1 MLEDAG
7 NLNKPYKKDKCG
19 GFIKDLDSYARKIL
33 VERRK
38 IEMQLEKAIGK
49 LNAARKKRRG
59 FWGSVLDFC
68 GGFCDAVS
76 PIFPPAKLGA
86 KACEK
91 GLNLMEDNI
100 EKWEHNV
107 RLLERM
113 LEIYSNQAK
122 ASVDLVNQAWEGI
135 KKRLHFYTDKHQEF
149 IRRLKQASDAIDN
162 EYNFPTPGVLLEYD
176 FERPAISYTPKKS
189 VFNERLKD
197 LRENFS
203 ASLYADLCADL
214 KDKINAFSYRDR
226 AKASKERELEKN
238 LEDLTPSF
246 RDKTN
251 ALSGDDLE
259 RLAISKEKELEKDLE
274 DLMPSVLG
282 VPSYNESLTLAKNR
296 CVKNCKKAL
305 EGFTEKIKEPPN
317 DSNAINEAFN
327 HLKTE
332 LERAIDDE
340 RLKGLRENFASLC
353 ADLEDKIHHNALSND
368 DLERMIAFREREL
381 EKNLEDLVGASSYDE
396 NPNDGLDRMAIS
408 KEKELEKSLEDLM
421 PSVLSVPSYNES
433 LTLAKNRCVKNCKK
447 ALEGFTEKIK
457 EIPNDSNAIN
467 EAFDSLE
474 TELER
479 ATENLSQKID
489 PILERNENYTQK
501 ALEYREFLESRKKGF
516 IVDEQNPY
524 PEEVR
529 FNEWCLA
536 EFDSVFSTIVP
547 LEDLNKTACAHHALK
562 ALQAALKDNDLG
574 FDATELEQIAKGF
587 IPRGYLWH
595 FDANVLGNVALVRE
609 ELLLGVKHTKGYSLW
624 TEFLQKQN

>member
-1 MLEDAG
+1 MAEWKTDTEEVKEVVRRCRDFKESLQE
-7 NLNKPYKKDKCG
+7 KRCG
-19 GFIKDLDSYARKIL
+19 GFIKDLDSYALKII
-33 VERRK
+33 VECRK

-49 LNAARKKRRG
+49 LNAARKKRSG

-68 GGFCDAVS
+68 GGVCDAVS
-76 PIFPPAKLGA
+76 TIFPPAKLGA
-86 KACEK
+86 EACEK

-100 EKWEHNV
+100 EKWGHNV

-113 LEIYSNQAK
+113 LEIYSTQAK
-122 ASVDLVNQAWEGI
+122 ASADLVNQAWEGV

-162 EYNFPTPGVLLEYD
+162 EYNFPTPGVLMEYD
-176 FERPAISYTPKKS
+176 FERSTFSYNPKKS

-197 LRENFS
+197 LREDFS
-203 ASLYADLCADL
+203 ASLYADL
-214 KDKINAFSYRDR
+214 KDRINAFSHRDH

-238 LEDLTPSF
+238 LEDW
-246 RDKTN
+246 
-251 ALSGDDLE
+251 
-259 RLAISKEKELEKDLE
+259 
-274 DLMPSVLG
+274 M
-282 VPSYNESLTLAKNR
+282 
-296 CVKNCKKAL
+296 
-305 EGFTEKIKEPPN
+305 
-317 DSNAINEAFN
+317 
-327 HLKTE
+327 
-332 LERAIDDE
+332 
-340 RLKGLRENFASLC
+340 
-353 ADLEDKIHHNALSND
+353 
-368 DLERMIAFREREL
+368 
-381 EKNLEDLVGASSYDE
+381 GASSYDE
-396 NPNDGLDRMAIS
+396 NPNDELDRMASS
-408 KEKELEKSLEDLM
+408 KEWEFEKSLEDLM

-433 LTLAKNRCVKNCKK
+433 LTLAKKNCVKNCKK

-457 EIPNDSNAIN
+457 EAPNDSNAVN

-501 ALEYREFLESRKKGF
+501 ALEYREFLESRKESF
-516 IVDEQNPY
+516 IVDEQNRY
-524 PEEVR
+524 PEEVSL
-529 FNEWCLA
+529 NEWRLA
-536 EFDSVFSTIVP
+536 EFDSVFSAIVP
-547 LEDLNKTACAHHALK
+547 LEDWSKTACAHHALK

-574 FDATELEQIAKGF
+574 FDTAELEQIAKGF

>member
-1 MLEDAG
+1 MAEWKTDTEEV
-7 NLNKPYKKDKCG
+7 KKVVDKCREFKRSLQEEKCSP
-19 GFIKDLDSYARKIL
+19 FIKDLDSYALKIL

-38 IEMQLEKAIGK
+38 IEMQLEKAIGE

-113 LEIYSNQAK
+113 LEIYSTQAK
-122 ASVDLVNQAWEGI
+122 ASADLVNQAWEGV

-176 FERPAISYTPKKS
+176 FERPTISYTPKKS
-189 VFNERLKD
+189 VFDERLKD
-197 LRENFS
+197 LKENFS
-203 ASLYADLCADL
+203 ASLYADW
-214 KDKINAFSYRDR
+214 KNKINAFSHRDR

-238 LEDLTPSF
+238 
-246 RDKTN
+246 
-251 ALSGDDLE
+251 
-259 RLAISKEKELEKDLE
+259 LE

-282 VPSYNESLTLAKNR
+282 VPSYNESLTLAKKN
-296 CVKNCKKAL
+296 CVKNCKEAL
-305 EGFTEKIKEPPN
+305 EGFTEKIK
-317 DSNAINEAFN
+317 
-327 HLKTE
+327 
-332 LERAIDDE
+332 
-340 RLKGLRENFASLC
+340 
-353 ADLEDKIHHNALSND
+353 
-368 DLERMIAFREREL
+368 
-381 EKNLEDLVGASSYDE
+381 
-396 NPNDGLDRMAIS
+396 
-408 KEKELEKSLEDLM
+408 KS
-421 PSVLSVPSYNES
+421 
-433 LTLAKNRCVKNCKK
+433 
-447 ALEGFTEKIK
+447 
-457 EIPNDSNAIN
+457 PNDSNAIN

-474 TELER
+474 RELEI
-479 ATENLSQKID
+479 ATENLSQKIA

-501 ALEYREFLESRKKGF
+501 ALEYREFLESRKESF
-516 IVDEQNPY
+516 IVDEKNPY
-524 PEEVR
+524 PEEVS
-529 FNEWCLA
+529 FNEWRLA
-536 EFDSVFSTIVP
+536 EFDSVFSAIVP

>member
-1 MLEDAG
+1 MAEWKTDTEEV
-7 NLNKPYKKDKCG
+7 KKVVEKCRDFKESLQEKRCG
-19 GFIKDLDSYARKIL
+19 GFIKNLDSYALKII

-38 IEMQLEKAIGK
+38 IEMQLEKAIGELK
-49 LNAARKKRRG
+49 AAKKERKG
-59 FWGSVLDFC
+59 FWGFLGELGRDFGNAVGSV
-68 GGFCDAVS
+68 
-76 PIFPPAKLGA
+76 IPPFKLCA
-86 KACEK
+86 ELCEK

-113 LEIYSNQAK
+113 LEIYSTQAK
-122 ASVDLVNQAWEGI
+122 ASVELVEGAWESV
-135 KKRLHFYTDKHQEF
+135 KKMLHFYTDKHQEF

-189 VFNERLKD
+189 VFDEHLKD
-197 LRENFS
+197 LREDFS
-203 ASLYADLCADL
+203 FSLYADL
-214 KDKINAFSYRDR
+214 K
-226 AKASKERELEKN
+226 
-238 LEDLTPSF
+238 
-246 RDKTN
+246 
-251 ALSGDDLE
+251 
-259 RLAISKEKELEKDLE
+259 
-274 DLMPSVLG
+274 
-282 VPSYNESLTLAKNR
+282 
-296 CVKNCKKAL
+296 
-305 EGFTEKIKEPPN
+305 
-317 DSNAINEAFN
+317 
-327 HLKTE
+327 
-332 LERAIDDE
+332 
-340 RLKGLRENFASLC
+340 
-353 ADLEDKIHHNALSND
+353 DKIHHNALSND
-368 DLERMIAFREREL
+368 ELERAKASKEREL
-381 EKNLEDLVGASSYDE
+381 DLTGASSYDE
-396 NPNDGLDRMAIS
+396 NPNDELDRMAIS
-408 KEKELEKSLEDLM
+408 KEREFEKSLEDLM

-433 LTLAKNRCVKNCKK
+433 LTLAKKNCVKNCKK

-457 EIPNDSNAIN
+457 EAPNDSNAIN

-474 TELER
+474 RELEI

-501 ALEYREFLESRKKGF
+501 ALEYREFLESRKEGF
-516 IVDEQNPY
+516 IVDEKNPY
-524 PEEVR
+524 PEEVS
-529 FNEWCLA
+529 FNEWRLA
-536 EFDSVFSTIVP
+536 EFDSVFSAIVP